1 MANSVTGIESIML
14 QHWLIVVQIAS
25 IHQNLPFT
33 RMRCWPP
40 GRFPH
45 VFLRLPFSCVSPF
58 IFLISLKRFMT
69 AKDTVE
75 NSNVCAY
82 SSFNAHKGRARVVQ
96 VRVVKR
102 RPERHKVKLQHKQ
115 IVGATAAAAWGF
127 SPFQLCF
134 NFAHIFVAYFK
145 AQQEALN
152 QFAGTASGRGLFLC
166 RRRVAF
172 SRRHFP

>member
-1 MANSVTGIESIML
+1 MENSVTGIKSIML

-33 RMRCWPP
+33 RMRRWPR

-45 VFLRLPFSCVSPF
+45 VFLRLAFSCVSPF

-82 SSFNAHKGRARVVQ
+82 SSFNAHKGRARVVRSEWSNGDQ
-96 VRVVKR
+96 KDTKSNSNTNR
-102 RPERHKVKLQHKQ
+102 L
-115 IVGATAAAAWGF
+115 WGRLLLLLEAF
-127 SPFQLCF
+127 TFQLCF

-166 RRRVAF
+166 RRVAF

>member
-25 IHQNLPFT
+25 IHQNLTFT
-33 RMRCWPP
+33 RMRRWPR

-45 VFLRLPFSCVSPF
+45 VFLRLPFSCVSLF

-82 SSFNAHKGRARVVQ
+82 SSFNAHKGRARVVE

-102 RPERHKVKLQHKQ
+102 RPERHKVELQHKQ
-115 IVGATAAAAWGF
+115 IVGAAAAAAWGF
-127 SPFQLCF
+127 SPFS
-134 NFAHIFVAYFK
+134 FASI
-145 AQQEALN
+145 LR
-152 QFAGTASGRGLFLC
+152 TFLLPTLRRS
-166 RRRVAF
+166 RRR
-172 SRRHFP
+172 